1 MVINYPKMWSLP
13 LCQES
18 TRWGPAISLGFSVTI
33 LMKTLWFHFPPPVG
47 ARTSGAH
54 GWCPMRAVSHLSQ
67 AFPATEPRGSRS
79 PHRSPQPG
87 GAGPIHGERGRNARW
102 LVIGAVR
109 HARAGRG
116 LACRRCRVT
125 AAPGNGGGAAP
136 RWGGTGAA
144 GPTPLLGTGGWWA
157 GGGVCGGA
165 LFGLGVREKVC
176 VGSFVWRVCAERG
189 EGT

>member
-1 MVINYPKMWSLP
+1 M
-13 LCQES
+13 
-18 TRWGPAISLGFSVTI
+18 
-33 LMKTLWFHFPPPVG
+33 
-47 ARTSGAH
+47 SGKH
-54 GWCPMRAVSHLSQ
+54 SMRASNFSGFLCHNLNENTLVSFSSS
-67 AFPATEPRGSRS
+67 RRS
-79 PHRSPQPG
+79 PYLGCPWLVPHAGSFPLVPGIPGHGTSRIPVTPPLPSAG
-87 GAGPIHGERGRNARW
+87 GAGPIHGARGRNARW